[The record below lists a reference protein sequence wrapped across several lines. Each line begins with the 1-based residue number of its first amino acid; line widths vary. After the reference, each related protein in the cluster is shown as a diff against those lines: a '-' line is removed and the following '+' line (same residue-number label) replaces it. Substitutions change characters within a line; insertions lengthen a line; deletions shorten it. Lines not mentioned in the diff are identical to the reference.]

1 MVGHILQRALLVD
14 HRLTQSLIDTIPVT
28 ARTQLQEQ
36 DAQIQNAERNEF
48 EQVEVASAE
57 LGPVACLDESPFE
70 VDLVNVMP
78 CVEGGLLVYKLAVP
92 TAIDPSN
99 LHPIFVSSAG
109 VSATVYCLSLS
120 HTVTT

>member
-1 MVGHILQRALLVD
+1 M
-14 HRLTQSLIDTIPVT
+14 T

-78 CVEGGLLVYKLAVP
+78 CVEGGLLVYILAVP

-109 VSATVYCLSLS
+109 VSATVVLFVIES
-120 HTVTT
+120 HSYYL